1 MKNGI
6 FVDKMDQDII
16 HVNNDTGNSFLGW
29 KQVKKYGQRP
39 DKIWDQMPSHCWLQQ
54 FSADVGGDHTK
65 P

>member
-1 MKNGI
+1 
-6 FVDKMDQDII
+6 MDQDII